1 MYRPMMLEMSV
12 RKWLLTLSLV
22 AAGIGHAYADDKD
35 NKPVYRWVDDKGVV
49 HYGDR
54 IPAQDTQ
61 KERTILNREGVEV
74 GRLDAQ
80 KSSGEIAEQARR
92 EQEQE
97 RLEQHD
103 SFLLTTYTSA
113 KDIEELRDARLAELT
128 GQHVAAEQYV
138 GNLNARLNSLQAQA
152 MLFKPYSERAGARK
166 MPDELA
172 ENLVRTLSELRT
184 QRNTLDAKDKEAAAV
199 RTEFDSDIQRYKML
213 RARVQ
218 AR

>member
-1 MYRPMMLEMSV
+1 MYRPMVTGMSL
-12 RKWLLTLSLV
+12 RKWLLTVSLV
-22 AAGIGHAYADDKD
+22 AAGIGLAQTQEKD
-35 NKPVYRWVDDKGVV
+35 SKPVYRWVDDKGVV

-80 KSSGEIAEQARR
+80 KSSGEIAEEARR
-92 EQEQE
+92 EQEQA

-113 KDIEELRDARLAELT
+113 KDIEELRDARLAELA

-138 GNLNARLNSLQAQA
+138 VNLNSRLNSLQAQA
-152 MLFKPYSERAGARK
+152 MLFKPYNERSGARK

-184 QRNTLDAKDKEAAAV
+184 QSNTLAAKDKEALAV
-199 RTEFDSDIQRYKML
+199 RTEFDSDIQRYKTL
-213 RARVQ
+213 RARMQ

>member
-1 MYRPMMLEMSV
+1 MYRPMVTGMSL
-12 RKWLLTLSLV
+12 RKWLLAISLV
-22 AAGIGHAYADDKD
+22 AAGIGLAQAQEKD
-35 NKPVYRWVDDKGVV
+35 SKPVYRWVDEKGVV

-80 KSSGEIAEQARR
+80 KSSGQIAEEARR
-92 EQEQE
+92 EQEQA

-113 KDIEELRDARLAELT
+113 KDIEDLRDGRLAELA

-138 GNLNARLNSLQAQA
+138 GNLNSRLNSLQAQA
-152 MLFKPYSERAGARK
+152 MNFKPYSERAGARK

-184 QRNTLDAKDKEAAAV
+184 QRNTLAAKDKEALAV
-199 RTEFDSDIQRYKML
+199 RTEFDSDIQRYKTL